1 MKKIVAVLILALA
14 VVCSAQEGSLKPSFQ
29 AFSGALVKLKKA
41 DKGFHKFM
49 LKVDVAPWAFVAE
62 GEVMA
67 PGGDSDV
74 LITALFD
81 GALYAMLAYV
91 PDKVTGGSDG
101 QEYNV
106 GFFDMMLYYE
116 DEPTK
121 IRNLKFKLLPPA
133 NDDWAQSILKDAL
146 ESGSLLGEVWRGKY
160 EREITRASATPID
173 KNRLLNMQRQRI
185 EDKERAAAEKLQAE
199 ENAREAKRAAAEAE
213 RLEKKARAEEELAA
227 KKAEA
232 EAKCT
237 SGKKLS
243 AKEKRQCK
251 ALLKK
256 NKKGKKK

>member
-14 VVCSAQEGSLKPSFQ
+14 VVCSAQEGSLKPGFQ

-67 PGGDSDV
+67 PGGDSDL

-81 GALYAMLAYV
+81 GALYAVLAFI

-101 QEYNV
+101 EEYNV

-121 IRNLKFKLLPPA
+121 IRNLKFTLLPPA
-133 NDDWAQSILKDAL
+133 NDSWAQSILKDAL
-146 ESGSLLGEVWRGKY
+146 ESGSLLGEIWGGKY

-173 KNRLLNMQRQRI
+173 KSKLLDMQRQRV
-185 EDKERAAAEKLQAE
+185 EDKERAAAEKIRAE
-199 ENAREAKRAAAEAE
+199 EEARAAKIAAAEEARAAKRAAE
-213 RLEKKARAEEELAA
+213 
-227 KKAEA
+227 

-237 SGKKLS
+237 SGEKLS
-243 AKEKRQCK
+243 AKEKRQCQ

-256 NKKGKKK
+256 NKKSKKK

>member
-14 VVCSAQEGSLKPSFQ
+14 VVCSAQESSLKPGFQ

-41 DKGFHKFM
+41 DQGFHKFM
-49 LKVDVAPWAFVAE
+49 LKVDVAPWAFMAE

-81 GALYAMLAYV
+81 GALYAVLAYI

-101 QEYNV
+101 EEYNV

-116 DEPTK
+116 DEPTR
-121 IRNLKFKLLPPA
+121 IRNLKFTLLPPA
-133 NDDWAQSILKDAL
+133 NDSWAKGILKDAL
-146 ESGSLLGEVWRGKY
+146 ESGSLLGQIWKGKY

-173 KNRLLNMQRQRI
+173 KSRLLDMQRQRV
-185 EDKERAAAEKLQAE
+185 EDRERNAAEMAKRE
-199 ENAREAKRAAAEAE
+199 EEARETRKAAAEAE
-213 RLEKKARAEEELAA
+213 RLA
-227 KKAEA
+227 KKAAAEEA
-232 EAKCT
+232 LAAEEAKCT

-251 ALLKK
+251 AYLKK
-256 NKKGKKK
+256 NKKSKKRK